1 MLQHRSWYGHEPSRW
16 PEFQR
21 RYRAELDA
29 NDKAVSK
36 LVDTLRRLA
45 AQGSAATLLFAA
57 HDEERNNAVVLR
69 DYLLERMSRRGEAG
83 TAAEGGLHA
92 QVPTP
97 RGRERKRA
105 AARREEG
112 EEPPAAAAGRRK
124 RHAGE

>member
-1 MLQHRSWYGHEPSRW
+1 M
-16 PEFQR
+16 
-21 RYRAELDA
+21 
-29 NDKAVSK
+29 SK

-83 TAAEGGLHA
+83 TAAERGSQA